1 MTHPIYA
8 IGDIHG
14 QLDMLRKAIANI
26 ERDGGPDARVV
37 FLGDYIDR
45 GPDSRGVIEFL
56 MDGLT
61 AGRDWVCLRG
71 NHDQMFSMF
80 MEDTP
85 RKPVRM
91 TPEYHWLHTRIG
103 GKETLA
109 AYGVDVGDADSTLNI
124 HNKVRAAVPR
134 AHIDFL
140 ESLPASHQ
148 ENGLF
153 FVHAGIRP
161 GVPIDQQDQ
170 EDFLWI
176 RKEFLEDTQ
185 AHPFLIV
192 HGHTPVRAARHF
204 GNRVNLDSG
213 AGYGNALSTAVFE
226 GTDCWLL
233 TDAGRTP
240 MQP

>member
-61 AGRDWVCLRG
+61 AGRNWVCLRG

-161 GVPIDQQDQ
+161 GVPIDRQDH

-176 RKEFLEDTQ
+176 RNEFLEDTR